1 MAMRP
6 EVRRY
11 ALIII
16 VFGLVQWGFV
26 MNGLHNNLWPLDKSE
41 RILTFCVSA
50 FVAAWCLM
58 GGLLYMAVK
67 GNKDN

>member
-11 ALIII
+11 ALVMI
-16 VFGLVQWGFV
+16 VFGLAQWAMV
-26 MNGLHNNLWPLDKSE
+26 MYGLHNNIWPLDKSQ
-41 RILTFCVSA
+41 RILAFCASS